1 MDASI
6 LLRGAIIGVS
16 IAAPVGPIG
25 ILCIRRSLTAGRAAG
40 LATGLAAT
48 VADVLYGA
56 IAAFGLTSV
65 ATLLLDYL
73 DAIRLVGGLALL
85 YLGWKTFRQAPLDP
99 GLARA
104 GDYVDTPRG
113 AFVSTLAVAI
123 TNPITIILFAG
134 IFAGL
139 GVSGGAGSRGDAG
152 LLVLGVGLGSG
163 GWWVLLSGGAD
174 IARRWVTARVLQ
186 MINRVAGLVILGFA
200 VYALLAVIR

>member
-1 MDASI
+1 MDASF

-48 VADVLYGA
+48 VADVVYGA

-65 ATLLLDYL
+65 AALLLDYL

-85 YLGWKTFRQAPLDP
+85 YLGWKTFRQPPLDP

-104 GDYVDTPRG
+104 GDYVDTPWG

-123 TNPITIILFAG
+123 TNPITIVLFAG